1 MVDNY
6 DWLQA
11 IDDHPHMTTE
21 DLVGAYAFLGTET
34 DRTPEQ
40 VDAAVFR
47 LGVYGFL
54 TVADISDDDRTYTY
68 ALRMPDKVAA

>member
-6 DWLQA
+6 EWLQA

-40 VDAAVFR
+40 VDAAVFS
-47 LGVYGFL
+47 LVVYGFL
-54 TVADISDDDRTYTY
+54 KPVAINDDTWTYELLMP
-68 ALRMPDKVAA
+68 ALAA

>member
-11 IDDHPHMTTE
+11 IDDHPRTTTE
-21 DLVGAYAFLGTET
+21 DLVGAYAFLGIKT

-40 VDAAVFR
+40 VDAAVFS
-47 LGVYGFL
+47 LVVYGFL
-54 TVADISDDDRTYTY
+54 KTVAISDDDRTWTY
-68 ALRMPDKVAA
+68 ELRMPEKVAA